1 MKVGDLVMIGGCGVG
16 VLLEQQS
23 KVCTRWVVHWFDDN
37 DWTWEFEQ
45 DLEVISESR

>member
-23 KVCTRWVVHWFDDN
+23 KVIGGTRWVVHWFDDN
-37 DWTWEFEQ
+37 DWTWEFEE
-45 DLEVISESR
+45 DLEQV